1 MFSGQPPLYSSG
13 FARMMTKL
21 GFDLHMLEIFAAVC
35 KSRSM
40 TLAAKQLGLTQPAV
54 SHAIRQLEGTIGV
67 PLIDRNHR
75 PLTPTTSG
83 HWLADAAAK
92 ILHDTHQIP
101 RALRQLDKGL
111 TVRLRIGIV
120 DSLAVPFVPL
130 MVERLK
136 PTIDYLSITS
146 GLARDLWAGLVEHR
160 LDLIIT
166 NEPSPGIDGIASHRV
181 LSEPYILIAPHA
193 IELAAPPPNLA
204 ALAQTLPLIRWS
216 AQSNLAHDIEI
227 QLRRMQIDI
236 PHRFEFDQPGTI
248 MSLVAEGFGWA
259 IMTPLSIFGMNPLL
273 SRISILPFSGPAFFR
288 RLDLF
293 ARRGEIDTLAAR
305 IAEVSRGILRERYL
319 PRVRKIASWLES
331 EFRVER

>member
-1 MFSGQPPLYSSG
+1 MT
-13 FARMMTKL
+13 TKL
-21 GFDLHMLEIFAAVC
+21 GFDLHMLEIFTTVC

-54 SHAIRQLEGTIGV
+54 SHAIKQLEATIGV
-67 PLIDRNHR
+67 ALIDREHR

-83 HWLADAAAK
+83 YWLADAAAK
-92 ILHDTHQIP
+92 ILHDMHQIP
-101 RALRQLDKGL
+101 GALRHLDKGL
-111 TVRLRIGIV
+111 AVRLRIGIV

-146 GLARDLWAGLVEHR
+146 GLARNLWVGLVEHR

-181 LSEPYILIAPHA
+181 LSEPYVLV
-193 IELAAPPPNLA
+193 APPGTSPDSLA
-204 ALAQTLPLIRWS
+204 TLAQTSSFIRWN
-216 AQSNLAHDIEI
+216 AESNIAGDIEL

-248 MSLVAEGFGWA
+248 LSLIAEGLGWA
-259 IMTPLSIFGMNPLL
+259 IMTPLSIFGMNALL
-273 SRISILPFSGPAFFR
+273 PRVSILPFPGPAFSR

-293 ARRGEIDTLAAR
+293 ARRGEIDTLANL

-319 PRVRKIASWLES
+319 PRVRKVASWLES